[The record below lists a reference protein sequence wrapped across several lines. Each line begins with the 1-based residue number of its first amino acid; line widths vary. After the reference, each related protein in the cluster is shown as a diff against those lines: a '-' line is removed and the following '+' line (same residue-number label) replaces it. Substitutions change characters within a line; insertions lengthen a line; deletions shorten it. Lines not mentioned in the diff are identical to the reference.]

1 MPPRKKEA
9 HPTVSSNS
17 SGATTANATTKDQMQ
32 DGDGAATTNSSTT
45 SSSYSGTI
53 PVMNRSYRIC
63 DSILDAIGE
72 TPLVRLNRVGKAKHT
87 GSSVDGTSTTT
98 TVAAAVTTSTST
110 STSLPTSSS
119 SAIEYLVKCEYMN
132 AGGSVKDRIGKQ
144 MINDAERKQVIHP
157 GRTTLIEPTSGNTGI
172 GIALV
177 SAVRG
182 YQCIITMPEKM
193 SKEKVDVLKALGAEI
208 IRTPTEAAYDAP
220 DSHISVA
227 QRLQSE
233 IPSSYILNQYT
244 NPSNPEAHYYGT
256 AEELLR
262 QCGCYDPTTGVLDD
276 TSVVAPK
283 IDMVVIGAGTGGTI
297 TGIAKRLKEY
307 NPKLIVI
314 GVDPIGSILAVP
326 DSLNDTN
333 RLESY
338 NVEGIGYDFIPQVLD
353 RSLVDYWYKSS
364 DTDSFIMMRRLIRDE
379 GILCGG
385 SSGSAVCAAMHYAPK
400 LLLQSS
406 IAQRTSPPR
415 CIIVLPDSVRNYMTK
430 ALSNDWM
437 MDHGYIDN
445 DIIQPKNY
453 SSTWWSSKRV
463 YEMGTI
469 QTPLTITSDVL
480 CKDAI
485 TLLKREGYDMVPVI
499 SNEDG
504 GTVIGVVTEGNITKC
519 LLSNRCQP
527 ETSIADSG
535 VIYKTFHKFTMYSTL
550 HDIAQALD
558 HDPFVLIITEQRCF
572 TGSNTRTMRK
582 RKYSTATSSD
592 DGDENDG
599 DTVHSPS
606 KPQSSTSQSNET
618 NITTRSVV
626 SGIVSRIDL
635 LDYISHGNPNAGTE

>member
-1 MPPRKKEA
+1 MLE
-9 HPTVSSNS
+9 
-17 SGATTANATTKDQMQ
+17 
-32 DGDGAATTNSSTT
+32 
-45 SSSYSGTI
+45 
-53 PVMNRSYRIC
+53 
-63 DSILDAIGE
+63 
-72 TPLVRLNRVGKAKHT
+72 
-87 GSSVDGTSTTT
+87 
-98 TVAAAVTTSTST
+98 
-110 STSLPTSSS
+110 
-119 SAIEYLVKCEYMN
+119 
-132 AGGSVKDRIGKQ
+132 
-144 MINDAERKQVIHP
+144 
-157 GRTTLIEPTSGNTGI
+157 
-172 GIALV
+172 
-177 SAVRG
+177 
-182 YQCIITMPEKM
+182 
-193 SKEKVDVLKALGAEI
+193 
-208 IRTPTEAAYDAP
+208 
-220 DSHISVA
+220 
-227 QRLQSE
+227 
-233 IPSSYILNQYT
+233 
-244 NPSNPEAHYYGT
+244 
-256 AEELLR
+256 
-262 QCGCYDPTTGVLDD
+262 D
-276 TSVVAPK
+276 TSKVPPK

-314 GVDPIGSILAVP
+314 GVDPIGSILAIP
-326 DSLNDTN
+326 DTLNDTN

-338 NVEGIGYDFIPQVLD
+338 NVEGIGYDFVPQVLD
-353 RSLVDYWYKSS
+353 RSIVDYWYKSN
-364 DTDSFIMMRRLIRDE
+364 DADSFIMMRRLIRDE

-385 SSGSAVCAAMHYAPK
+385 SSGSAVCAAMHYAPQ
-400 LLLQSS
+400 LLSS
-406 IAQRTSPPR
+406 RSTPQR

-485 TLLKREGYDMVPVI
+485 TLLKREGYDMVPVV

-519 LLSNRCQP
+519 ILSNRCQP
-527 ETSIADSG
+527 ETTIADSG

-572 TGSNTRTMRK
+572 TGNNSTVRK
-582 RKYSTATSSD
+582 RKYSTATSE
-592 DGDENDG
+592 DGEENDA
-599 DTVHSPS
+599 DNTLNTPS
-606 KPQSSTSQSNET
+606 KPPSGTLPKQNT

-635 LDYISHGNPNAGTE
+635 LDYISHGNPNLE

>member
-1 MPPRKKEA
+1 MAPRKMKVDA
-9 HPTVSSNS
+9 
-17 SGATTANATTKDQMQ
+17 
-32 DGDGAATTNSSTT
+32 STT
-45 SSSYSGTI
+45 TSTTTTDPRI
-53 PVMNRSYRIC
+53 PVLNRSYRIC

-72 TPLVRLNRVGKAKHT
+72 TPLVRLNRIGNATPKSERSDAT
-87 GSSVDGTSTTT
+87 PTT
-98 TVAAAVTTSTST
+98 AVTTPP
-110 STSLPTSSS
+110 LPTDTPTLTPAVNSNSSS
-119 SAIEYLVKCEYMN
+119 HHIEYLVKCEFLN

-144 MINDAERKQVIHP
+144 MIFDAERSQVIQP

-177 SAVRG
+177 SAIRG
-182 YQCIITMPEKM
+182 YPCIITMPEKM

-244 NPSNPEAHYYGT
+244 NPSNPAAHYYGT

-262 QCGCYDPTTGVLDD
+262 QCGCYDSTTGELDD

-307 NPKLIVI
+307 NPKLIVV
-314 GVDPIGSILAVP
+314 GVDPMGSILAVP

-338 NVEGIGYDFIPQVLD
+338 NVEGIGYDFIPKVLD
-353 RSLVDYWYKSS
+353 RSIVDYWYKSN

-385 SSGSAVCAAMHYAPK
+385 SSGSAVCAAMHYAPR
-400 LLLQSS
+400 LLTSS
-406 IAQRTSPPR
+406 QQPQR
-415 CIIVLPDSVRNYMTK
+415 CIIILPDSVRNYMTK

-453 SSTWWSSKRV
+453 SSSWWSSKKV

-527 ETSIADSG
+527 ETAIADSG

-572 TGSNTRTMRK
+572 TGTIHRK
-582 RKYSTATSSD
+582 RKHSTANSE
-592 DGDENDG
+592 DGEDNTNDT
-599 DTVHSPS
+599 DTVNSSSKSSPT
-606 KPQSSTSQSNET
+606 PTSHANH

-635 LDYISHGNPNAGTE
+635 LDYISHGNPNE

>member
-1 MPPRKKEA
+1 MSPRKKE
-9 HPTVSSNS
+9 VSSSMVPPSTGNMT
-17 SGATTANATTKDQMQ
+17 ATSVPST
-32 DGDGAATTNSSTT
+32 AATGGN
-45 SSSYSGTI
+45 

-72 TPLVRLNRVGKAKHT
+72 TPLVRLNRIGKPT
-87 GSSVDGTSTTT
+87 SSTTEKD
-98 TVAAAVTTSTST
+98 AGVTTSTPTTISST
-110 STSLPTSSS
+110 STCT
-119 SAIEYLVKCEYMN
+119 IEYLVKCEYMN

-144 MINDAERKQVIHP
+144 MIFDAERQGVIHP

-177 SAVRG
+177 SAIRG

-233 IPSSYILNQYT
+233 IPSSHILNQYT

-256 AEELLR
+256 AEEILR
-262 QCGCYDPTTGVLDD
+262 QCGCYDPVTGMLED
-276 TSVVAPK
+276 TSVMAPK
-283 IDMVVIGAGTGGTI
+283 IDMIVIGAGTGGTI

-314 GVDPIGSILAVP
+314 GVDPIGSILAIP

-338 NVEGIGYDFIPQVLD
+338 NVEGIGYDFVPKVLD
-353 RSLVDYWYKSS
+353 RSIVDYWYKSN

-385 SSGSAVCAAMHYAPK
+385 SSGSAVCAAMYYAPK
-400 LLLQSS
+400 LLLSS
-406 IAQRTSPPR
+406 QPSKR

-437 MDHGYIDN
+437 MDHGYVDN
-445 DIIQPKNY
+445 DIVQPKNY

-499 SNEDG
+499 CNEDG

-519 LLSNRCQP
+519 ILSNRCQP
-527 ETSIADSG
+527 ETTIADSG

-572 TGSNTRTMRK
+572 TGINRK
-582 RKYSTATSSD
+582 RKNSTATASE
-592 DGDENDG
+592 DGEDRDV
-599 DTVHSPS
+599 DTTATNPPS
-606 KPQSSTSQSNET
+606 QSSPPVSHHSNHN
-618 NITTRSVV
+618 NISTRSVV

-635 LDYISHGNPNAGTE
+635 LDYISHGNPNT